1 MVDLRTLENRTPLQ
15 KWKLCKSFLN
25 LLGKTREKVCNFKFI
40 YFWRI
45 CAIWSYCVAAEFDLK
60 RARFFGSASP
70 PLAAQS
76 YTDSVHY
83 TLVEKLFSCP
93 YIKMLKKSV
102 I

>member
-1 MVDLRTLENRTPLQ
+1 MYIPEMEVVKIFL
-15 KWKLCKSFLN
+15 KIAWKNSWKS
-25 LLGKTREKVCNFKFI
+25 NFKFI

-83 TLVEKLFSCP
+83 TLVEKLFSWP
-93 YIKMLKKSV
+93 YKKMLKFSDYIKL
-102 I
+102 ILH